1 MREGLGPGFL
11 PLAEAAKWAGVSEK
25 TMKRM
30 IHRGLPSHQTGPRG
44 KILLKPCDIEQFMKR
59 PKEGLD
65 QMVEEVMGKLAGK
78 AHLEQRILRINQ
90 ESGGL

>member
-1 MREGLGPGFL
+1 MVRQGRI
-11 PLAEAAKWAGVSEK
+11 VR
-25 TMKRM
+25 TIR
-30 IHRGLPSHQTGPRG
+30 IHHPYVPVPVVMLVRDLRSVRG